1 MARSTST
8 SATELGVTQ
17 TPESELPI
25 WKTWPGNDRFYCDG
39 RCMTGPSPMNL
50 VGTCLIVI
58 VPSILFNV
66 LVTPDV
72 ADATHV
78 VVLVV
83 GISWPV
89 WCLFNLLKTGT
100 TEPGIVRRRPKPTP
114 TFDGRVR
121 PRYKSVAVPMTG
133 LPRGNPGGCTMGTG
147 GSGNSNSNNTDAED
161 GSGETQK
168 QVTVKWN
175 DTINQYQPPRAHHC
189 SANDDCVDKFD
200 HHCPW
205 VGTTIGRRNYRAFIF
220 FVFGTTLLCVYVAFV
235 CGYQVKLSYD
245 KLPSS
250 NKSRA
255 LRAIADAPA
264 AMIIL
269 VLAFLGFWFVFVLS
283 VFHTYLICTN
293 QTTYENFRDGY
304 SVAENPWNKG
314 CFGNCFEVF
323 CAPQQRSRF
332 AFTKPAGQQPCDV
345 DEARETEVELGK
357 REKRRVERDE
367 RRRKEIGDGDLE
379 MGETTS
385 GTTGTSPNKNK
396 TETESGTKKEKDSSR
411 NKKEGK
417 PSSSKAGGA
426 LKALATKTKT
436 SVDEVTIQMDDDDP
450 SDDGYEGD
458 RDRTPKVRDVR
469 DEKE

>member
-1 MARSTST
+1 
-8 SATELGVTQ
+8 
-17 TPESELPI
+17 
-25 WKTWPGNDRFYCDG
+25 
-39 RCMTGPSPMNL
+39 MTGPSPMNL

-78 VVLVV
+78 VVLAV

-121 PRYKSVAVPMTG
+121 PRYKSVAVPTTG
-133 LPRGNPGGCTMGTG
+133 LPRGNPGGCTVGTG

-220 FVFGTTLLCVYVAFV
+220 FVFGTTLLCV
-235 CGYQVKLSYD
+235 CTCSLSQI
-245 KLPSS
+245 
-250 NKSRA
+250 
-255 LRAIADAPA
+255 LRDTLFAHTR
-264 AMIIL
+264 L
-269 VLAFLGFWFVFVLS
+269 TLS
-283 VFHTYLICTN
+283 L
-293 QTTYENFRDGY
+293 
-304 SVAENPWNKG
+304 
-314 CFGNCFEVF
+314 FGI
-323 CAPQQRSRF
+323 R
-332 AFTKPAGQQPCDV
+332 
-345 DEARETEVELGK
+345 
-357 REKRRVERDE
+357 RRVRV
-367 RRRKEIGDGDLE
+367 RV
-379 MGETTS
+379 
-385 GTTGTSPNKNK
+385 P
-396 TETESGTKKEKDSSR
+396 
-411 NKKEGK
+411 
-417 PSSSKAGGA
+417 SKAE
-426 LKALATKTKT
+426 L
-436 SVDEVTIQMDDDDP
+436 
-450 SDDGYEGD
+450 
-458 RDRTPKVRDVR
+458 
-469 DEKE
+469 